1 VGPEL
6 DAVALMGSASESFA
20 TFEGVVDAWENR
32 ANSAAAWQRYVNR
45 HPRGSVKPLGGPS
58 RPADSGADKRL
69 ARVWMAK
76 PWKWRVETSMPAEP
90 HLALVIVN
98 SGEWW
103 LSDGAGEVATN
114 QGSVTRTPD
123 ARGLDRRL
131 IAMLFPDSILQ
142 AHVFETLGEK
152 TVSGRRAQEVK
163 AIPTEAEPSCWPA
176 ADEVRMV
183 IDHERGVILS
193 WVAYSDGSPYAGMDL
208 HDMHFDQKLAEELF
222 VFTPNAATR
231 VRRFEGDRFVS

>member
-1 VGPEL
+1 
-6 DAVALMGSASESFA
+6 MRSASKSFA
-20 TFEGVVDAWENR
+20 SFEGVVTAWDNPSG
-32 ANSAAAWQRYVNR
+32 SATAWQRYVDR
-45 HPRGSVKPLGGPS
+45 HPPGSVKPLGGPT
-58 RPADSGADKRL
+58 RRAVSGPDKRS
-69 ARVWMAK
+69 ARVWMVK
-76 PWKWRVETSMPAEP
+76 PWKWRVETSMPVEP

-123 ARGLDRRL
+123 ATGLDRRL

-142 AHVFETLGEK
+142 AHVFETLGET

-163 AIPTEAEPSCWPA
+163 AIPTEAELSCWTA

-183 IDHERGVILS
+183 ADHERGVILS
-193 WVAYSDGSPYAGMDL
+193 WVAYSDGSPFAGMDIR
-208 HDMHFDQKLAEELF
+208 DIHFDQKLAEELF
-222 VFTPNAATR
+222 EFTPNAATR
-231 VRRFEGDRFVS
+231 VRRFEGDRLVS